1 MPHIQKMVAPG
12 TFEQYFMAMLPRS
25 FAPAID
31 STVPNSVLDWLTLT
45 HVEQVGSVRAMSLV
59 ERFGSPAGA
68 FRASRS
74 ELEEIPALGKEA
86 IRGLLEGPDPQWAV
100 DQARQA
106 QDMGASIIAL
116 NDPEYPD
123 SLRRIPS
130 PPPVL
135 FVQGT
140 LDLSHP
146 RSVAVVGTRRPSDLG
161 LETCHRLCSAWT
173 GRSIRIVSG
182 LAMGID
188 EQAHRTALAGQ
199 GQTVAVLGCPLD
211 GMGTVGR
218 GRLAQEICRQGL
230 LVTEHPFGG
239 PVVPPN
245 FARRNRIISGLS
257 QAVVVVEAPRTSGAL
272 ITASHAL
279 EQDRD
284 LLACPGPVGEGSWEG
299 CFHLLRQGARLC
311 ASPEDLLEAMG
322 WFSAKASETESDP
335 SPVVKLLRRGDS
347 TAEEIAMRL
356 AIPISAL
363 QGDLVLLELSGAI
376 RRIAGGRF
384 TVRP

>member
-1 MPHIQKMVAPG
+1 MS
-12 TFEQYFMAMLPRS
+12 PR
-25 FAPAID
+25 FPASATASI
-31 STVPNSVLDWLTLT
+31 TPNSTLDWLTLT
-45 HVEQVGSVRAMSLV
+45 HVERIGSVRAMSLV

-68 FRASRS
+68 FHASRS
-74 ELEEIPALGKEA
+74 ELEEIPTLGKDA
-86 IRGLLEGPDPQWAV
+86 IQGLLEGPDPDWAK
-100 DQARQA
+100 DQIERAHE
-106 QDMGASIIAL
+106 MGASIIAL
-116 NDPEYPD
+116 NDSEYPD
-123 SLRRIPS
+123 PLRRIPS

-135 FVQGT
+135 FVQGA
-140 LDLSHP
+140 LDLTHP
-146 RSVAVVGTRRPSDLG
+146 RSVAVVGTRHPSDLG
-161 LETCHRLCSAWT
+161 LETCHRLCEAWT

-211 GMGTVGR
+211 GMGTAGR

-272 ITASHAL
+272 ITARHAL

-284 LLACPGPVGEGSWEG
+284 ILACPGPVGGKSWEG
-299 CFHLLRQGARLC
+299 CFHLLRQGAHLC
-311 ASPEDLLEAMG
+311 ARPEDLLEAMG
-322 WFSAKASETESDP
+322 WHSTKASETEDDP

-356 AIPISAL
+356 AIPISTL

-376 RRIAGGRF
+376 RRVAGGRF

>member
-1 MPHIQKMVAPG
+1 MQSRA
-12 TFEQYFMAMLPRS
+12 S
-25 FAPAID
+25 FSAIE
-31 STVPNSVLDWLTLT
+31 STTPNSVLDWLTLT
-45 HVEQVGSVRAMSLV
+45 HIEQVGSVRALSLV
-59 ERFGSPAGA
+59 ERFGSPSAA
-68 FRASRS
+68 FCASRS
-74 ELEEIPALGKEA
+74 ELEEVPTLGKEA
-86 IRGLLEGPDPQWAV
+86 IRSLLKGPDRNWAL
-100 DQARQA
+100 DQAQQA
-106 QDMGASIIAL
+106 QEMGASIIAL
-116 NDPEYPD
+116 NHPEYPEP
-123 SLRRIPS
+123 LRRIPS

-140 LDLSHP
+140 LELTHP

-161 LETCHRLCSAWT
+161 LETCHLLCSDWSSR
-173 GRSIRIVSG
+173 GIRIVSG

-188 EQAHRTALAGQ
+188 EQAHRTALAAQ

-272 ITASHAL
+272 ITARHAL

-284 LLACPGPVGEGSWEG
+284 LLACPGPAGQKSWEG

-311 ASPEDLLEAMG
+311 ASPDDLLEAMG
-322 WFSAKASETESDP
+322 WLSCQATETETSQ

-356 AIPISAL
+356 DIPISSL
-363 QGDLVLLELSGAI
+363 QGDMVLLELSGAV
-376 RRIAGGRF
+376 RRVAGGRF

>member
-1 MPHIQKMVAPG
+1 
-12 TFEQYFMAMLPRS
+12 MLPRS
-25 FAPAID
+25 PAPKTDEA
-31 STVPNSVLDWLTLT
+31 TPNSVLDWLTLT
-45 HVEQVGSVRAMSLV
+45 HVEQVGSVRAMCLV
-59 ERFGSPAGA
+59 ERFGSPAEA
-68 FRASRS
+68 FRASSS
-74 ELEEIPALGKEA
+74 ELEEIPGLGQEA
-86 IRGLLEGPDPQWAV
+86 IRGLLAGPDLNWAF
-100 DQARQA
+100 DQIRQARG
-106 QDMGASIIAL
+106 MGASIIAL

-123 SLRRIPS
+123 PLRRIPS

-135 FVQGT
+135 FVHGT
-140 LDLSHP
+140 LELTHP
-146 RSVAVVGTRRPSDLG
+146 RSVAVVGTRLPSDLG
-161 LETCHRLCSAWT
+161 LETCHRLCSAWAS
-173 GRSIRIVSG
+173 RSIRIVSG

-188 EQAHRTALAGQ
+188 EQAHRSALAGK
-199 GQTVAVLGCPLD
+199 GETVAVLGCPLD

-218 GRLAQEICRQGL
+218 GRLAQEICHQGL

-257 QAVVVVEAPRTSGAL
+257 QAVVVVEAPRKSGAL
-272 ITASHAL
+272 ITARHAL

-284 LLACPGPVGEGSWEG
+284 LLACPGPVGERSWEG

-311 ASPEDLLEAMG
+311 AGPEDLVEAMG
-322 WFSAKASETESDP
+322 WHSAQATETESNP

-356 AIPISAL
+356 AIPISSL
-363 QGDLVLLELSGAI
+363 QGDLVLLELSGAV
-376 RRIAGGRF
+376 RRVAGGRF

>member
-1 MPHIQKMVAPG
+1 MR
-12 TFEQYFMAMLPRS
+12 PRRS
-25 FAPAID
+25 SYPAD
-31 STVPNSVLDWLTLT
+31 ETTPNSVLDWLTLT
-45 HVEQVGSVRAMSLV
+45 HVEQVGSVRAMALL

-68 FRASRS
+68 FRASRA
-74 ELEEIPALGKEA
+74 ELEEISGLGQEA
-86 IRGLLEGPDPQWAV
+86 VRGLLEGPDIVWAA
-100 DQARQA
+100 DQIRQA
-106 QDMGASIIAL
+106 EEMGASIIAL

-123 SLRRIPS
+123 PLRRISS

-135 FVQGT
+135 FVQGILELT
-140 LDLSHP
+140 HP
-146 RSVAVVGTRRPSDLG
+146 RSVAVVGTRRPSVLG
-161 LETCHRLCSAWT
+161 LETCHRLCEEWIN
-173 GRSIRIVSG
+173 RSIRIVSG

-188 EQAHRTALAGQ
+188 EQAHRTALAAQ

-218 GRLAQEICRQGL
+218 GRLAQEISLHGL
-230 LVTEHPFGG
+230 LVTEHAFGG

-272 ITASHAL
+272 ITAHHAL

-284 LLACPGPVGEGSWEG
+284 LLACPGPVGERSWEG

-311 ASPEDLLEAMG
+311 ASADDLLDAMG
-322 WFSAKASETESDP
+322 WHSDKVLATESNS

-356 AIPISAL
+356 AIPISSL
-363 QGDLVLLELSGAI
+363 QGDLVLLELSGEV
-376 RRIAGGRF
+376 RRSAGGRF